1 MAESRDQQS
10 SAGESRSA
18 PSSGGGRQA
27 GLLLASTILVTAVAF
42 ICAGYAIKTG
52 LFSLKALALQTAL
65 AAIASWL
72 CFNAYRIRGRLAEAA
87 SIGRSDDDTPDDA
100 KTTPRWGDSTR
111 RRDSEA
117 YDVLLA
123 DIEHARKLHYL
134 FLAIIPML
142 VVGATSA
149 YLLARGVA
157 GPTVSQGEGAA
168 LGIVC
173 LAVSCLWLVFS
184 RSFGAT
190 SEEDLPESGALAL
203 AFRETQWAS
212 ILTSAAIFSSL
223 FWPSLDFVLGQ
234 ILLVWVVLVCT
245 EQLVRLARAWLH
257 PSTDGGPIIP
267 PPRSVLREA
276 ILIRGNP
283 ITSVFEMIEAKL
295 GVSFRSSWAIRFVR
309 RAAVPVVLLAGLLF
323 WALSSLAM
331 VGPSELGVRET
342 CGKISGRPL
351 PPGLHLKLPW
361 PFGRVL
367 RYPVKKVFT
376 KPIGFVLGSEAA
388 SSDQDQKAA
397 DTATIDQASASDAAL
412 SRPRAYL
419 WSKSH
424 AQKEFA
430 LVLGDGAEVISVN
443 ALVYYKIRED
453 EEGFLNYVYRFQN
466 PVAAMEGYAYRTLME
481 QTRAA
486 TLIEVLSTN
495 RAKFAQ
501 RLEDLLR
508 EYCSENGLGIDV
520 VDVALINLH
529 PPVKVA
535 DEYLKVINAQVD
547 AVRYQVEA
555 NGERLVRI
563 QTAETDSASAVATAK
578 IDSAKRIG
586 MACEESAQF
595 VAVGKAFDIA
605 PDAFKLRL
613 RGDAMQELLS
623 AKPLILIDKSF
634 TSSRDGT
641 LMLDLR
647 PNARNGDR
655 ATIGVQNR

>member
-1 MAESRDQQS
+1 M
-10 SAGESRSA
+10 
-18 PSSGGGRQA
+18 
-27 GLLLASTILVTAVAF
+27 LFASTILITAVAI
-42 ICAGYAIKTG
+42 ICGGYAIKTG
-52 LFSLKALALQTAL
+52 LFALKALALQTAL

-87 SIGRSDDDTPDDA
+87 RVGRSDDAGRDEQ
-100 KTTPRWGDSTR
+100 KTTPRWGDSTA

-134 FLAIIPML
+134 FLAIIPVL
-142 VVGATSA
+142 VVGATA
-149 YLLARGVA
+149 TYLLARGVA
-157 GPTVSQGEGAA
+157 GPGILQGEGAA

-190 SEEDLPESGALAL
+190 SKEDLPESVALAL

-212 ILTSAAIFSSL
+212 ILTSAAIFGSL
-223 FWPSLDFVLGQ
+223 FWPVLDFLLGQ

-257 PSTDGGPIIP
+257 PSVEGGPIIP

-276 ILIRGNP
+276 ILVRGNP
-283 ITSVFEMIEAKL
+283 ISSVFEMIEAKL

-309 RAAVPVVLLAGLLF
+309 RAAFPVAILAGLLF
-323 WALSSLAM
+323 WALSSLSM
-331 VGPSELGVRET
+331 VGPSELGARESF
-342 CGKISGRPL
+342 GKISGNPL
-351 PPGLHLKLPW
+351 QPGLHLKLPW
-361 PFGRVL
+361 PLGRVL
-367 RYPVKKVFT
+367 RYPVKKVFA
-376 KPIGFVLGSEAA
+376 KPIGFVMKSAPA
-388 SSDQDQKAA
+388 DSDQDQKAS
-397 DTATIDQASASDAAL
+397 DKTTLNQAGSAETESAL
-412 SRPRAYL
+412 PRAYL

-424 AQKEFA
+424 AKKEFA

-453 EEGFLNYVYRFQN
+453 KEGFFDYVYKFQN
-466 PVAAMEGYAYRTLME
+466 PVAALEGYAYRALME
-481 QTRAA
+481 ETRSA
-486 TLIEVLSTN
+486 TLAEVLSAN
-495 RAKFAQ
+495 RAEFAQ

-508 EYCSENGLGIDV
+508 QYCSENRLGIDV

-529 PPVKVA
+529 PPVKAAA
-535 DEYLKVINAQVD
+535 DYLDVISAQVD
-547 AVRYQVEA
+547 AKRFEVQA

-563 QTAETDSASAVATAK
+563 QTAETDSSSAVATARV
-578 IDSAKRIG
+578 DSAKRVG
-586 MACEESAQF
+586 LACEESAQF
-595 VAVGKAFDIA
+595 VAVGKAFAVA
-605 PDAFKLRL
+605 PDSFKLRL

-634 TSSRDGT
+634 TSQREGT
-641 LMLDLR
+641 LLLDLR
-647 PNARNGDR
+647 PNAQNGDR
-655 ATIGVQNR
+655 TTTGVQNR